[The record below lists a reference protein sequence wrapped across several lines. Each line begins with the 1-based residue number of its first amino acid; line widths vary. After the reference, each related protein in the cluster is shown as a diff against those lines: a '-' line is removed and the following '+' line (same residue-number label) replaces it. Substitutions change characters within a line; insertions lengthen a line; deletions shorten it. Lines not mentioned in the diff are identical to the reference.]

1 MKASLFVLTIFLVF
15 SCGSPDNEIIMID
28 LENLNGEEITLS
40 EIADEITYIP
50 LDNSITI
57 GMINS
62 FYNPIVI
69 GNSVY
74 LYDHETGIMVF
85 NRIGELQGI
94 IGTMGRGLG
103 EYIRGNKFAVDE
115 NTGRVYVCDAGNI
128 IKIYSV
134 SGSFQRSISAWPRH
148 RLERCVRF

>member
-69 GNSVY
+69 GNLVY
-74 LYDHETGIMVF
+74 LYDHETGIMLF
-85 NRIGELQGI
+85 NRIGELHGI
-94 IGTMGRGLG
+94 IGTMGRG
-103 EYIRGNKFAVDE
+103 E
-115 NTGRVYVCDAGNI
+115 C
-128 IKIYSV
+128 
-134 SGSFQRSISAWPRH
+134 
-148 RLERCVRF
+148 